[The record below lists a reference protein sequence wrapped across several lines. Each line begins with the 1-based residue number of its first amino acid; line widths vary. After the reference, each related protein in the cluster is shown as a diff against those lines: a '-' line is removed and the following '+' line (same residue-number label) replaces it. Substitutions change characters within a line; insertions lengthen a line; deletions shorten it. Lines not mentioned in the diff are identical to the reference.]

1 MEKIVQLK
9 NVTKIYEGKIKT
21 LALNNINLEVEKGI
35 ICAIYGQSGSGKT
48 TLLNIMGGLDKP
60 TIGEVI
66 IENNNIT
73 NLQPDELAI
82 FRNEKI
88 GFIFQFHYLIS
99 ELNILENIITPVFI
113 GRKTYNYKEAVNKAK
128 ELASILG
135 IENILDKYP
144 DYVSGGQRQ
153 RVAICRALINEPE
166 LVLADE
172 PTGNLDSKNTE
183 LVVELFFRLNNLK
196 KTTFVIVTHDL
207 NIAKKCKKMIEIKD
221 GQIIKI
227 IEN

>member
-21 LALNNINLEVEKGI
+21 LALNNINLEIEKGI
-35 ICAIYGQSGSGKT
+35 VCAIYGQSGSGKT

>member
-1 MEKIVQLK
+1 MEKIIQLK

-21 LALNNINLEVEKGI
+21 LALNNINLEIEKGI
-35 ICAIYGQSGSGKT
+35 VCAIYGQSGSGKT
-48 TLLNIMGGLDKP
+48 TLLNIIGGLDKP

-66 IENNNIT
+66 IKNNNIT

-88 GFIFQFHYLIS
+88 GFVFQFHYLIS
-99 ELNILENIITPVFI
+99 ELNILENIIAPVFI
-113 GRKTYNYKEAVNKAK
+113 RRKTYNYKEAVNKAK
-128 ELASILG
+128 ELASVLE

-153 RVAICRALINEPE
+153 RAAICRALINEPE

-172 PTGNLDSKNTE
+172 PTGKLDSKNAE

-196 KTTFVIVTHDL
+196 KTSFVIVTHDL
-207 NIAKKCKKMIEIKD
+207 NIAKRCKKMIEIKD

>member
-1 MEKIVQLK
+1 MKKIIQLK

-21 LALNNINLEVEKGI
+21 LALNNINLEIEKGI
-35 ICAIYGQSGSGKT
+35 VCAIYGQSGSGKT
-48 TLLNIMGGLDKP
+48 TLLNIIGELDKP

-88 GFIFQFHYLIS
+88 EFVFQFHYLIS
-99 ELNILENIITPVFI
+99 ELNVLENIIAPVFI
-113 GRKTYNYKEAVNKAK
+113 ERKTYNYKEALNKAIK
-128 ELASILG
+128 LASILE

-153 RVAICRALINEPE
+153 RAAICRALINEPE
-166 LVLADE
+166 LILADE
-172 PTGNLDSKNTE
+172 PTGNLDSKNAE

-196 KTTFVIVTHDL
+196 KTSFVIVTHDL
-207 NIAKKCKKMIEIKD
+207 NIAKRCKKMIEIKD

-227 IEN
+227 I